1 MRKQHPA
8 AEWGERP
15 REKVTVMPWAARK
28 RGARRL
34 SQIRYAPGRL
44 VIAIPEAEM
53 RGAAHGLL
61 WAVRFCFVHN
71 A

>member
-28 RGARRL
+28 RGARAKSDTL
-34 SQIRYAPGRL
+34 CTGPVGF
-44 VIAIPEAEM
+44 AIPEAKM
-53 RGAAHGLL
+53 RGAAHGHLGHALL
-61 WAVRFCFVHN
+61 FFHN